1 MKLPIVEMFVT
12 AQGEGER
19 TGVPSLFIRFGGCS
33 LSCPGFGYE
42 VEKDGKIL
50 IGCDSIHAVNT
61 AFKDSWNFYDD
72 HQVILQEIA
81 KLDKKFED
89 IVITG
94 GEPMV
99 HHKNPVF
106 ILLIKSLMEQYEVYM
121 ETNGTIAVDFEDYP
135 IYKKLHLTLSPKMSV
150 SGENESNRIRI
161 DVLKSYI
168 SNAKHAVLKIVMGK
182 KDVKNPKEIQDLI
195 ERLQTK
201 IPVYIMPLGATRMEL
216 MEVFPTVWDFA
227 QLNGYRVSDR
237 LHVWIFS
244 DKQGV

>member
-12 AQGEGER
+12 IQGEGER
-19 TGVPSLFIRFGGCS
+19 TGVPSLFIRFGGCN
-33 LSCPGFGYE
+33 LSCPGFRYE
-42 VEKDGKIL
+42 VEKDGKTY
-50 IGCDSIHAVNT
+50 IGCDSVHAVNP

-99 HHKNPVF
+99 HHENSVF
-106 ILLIKSLMEQYEVYM
+106 IGLIKSLMEKYRVYM
-121 ETNGTIAVDFEDYP
+121 ETNGTIAVDFEKYP
-135 IYKKLHLTLSPKMSV
+135 IYKNLHLTLSPKMSV
-150 SGENESNRIRI
+150 SGEKESRRIQM

-182 KDVKNPKEIQDLI
+182 RDVGNPTEIQYLI
-195 ERLQTK
+195 ERLKTK
-201 IPVYIMPLGATRMEL
+201 IPVYIMPHGATRREL
-216 MEVFPTVWDFA
+216 EEVFPVIWNFA

-237 LHVWIFS
+237 LHIWIFS
-244 DKQGV
+244 DKRGV